1 MALIVVG
8 HWDPFRRRLHPSRTT
23 LRMRSRSANLWFGRL
38 LEGDDYRWWEVSY
51 LYGSDSSDGEPE
63 PFGHCKRFVTYG
75 SRLACDPWP
84 ITPEHVDGF
93 FDRWIELFAQV
104 ATSDDR
110 TIALLLPG
118 TFKRQPVAPAFRE
131 VGPPLDRGPTFGPF
145 RVFHRCLQSR

>member
-1 MALIVVG
+1 M
-8 HWDPFRRRLHPSRTT
+8 PFHAVCRRFLGPTQADYSHQLWLSSSSAIGIHFMECLRRRLHPSRTT

-84 ITPEHVDGF
+84 ITPEHVDAF
-93 FDRWIELFAQV
+93 FDRWVEL
-104 ATSDDR
+104 
-110 TIALLLPG
+110 
-118 TFKRQPVAPAFRE
+118 
-131 VGPPLDRGPTFGPF
+131 
-145 RVFHRCLQSR
+145 